1 MNRKVK
7 NITVILLSLIMLIST
22 FTSLWLFGAGKKTVI
37 ASSYSYSDII
47 SINSYR
53 YNISFSTINEN
64 INKPKEK
71 TKYEKFKSGVKD
83 SKDWVGG
90 FSNFA
95 STLLKDLSSGA
106 SSDKLAKDLF
116 VTSVNT
122 LASFFGCSGL
132 TNTVFGLIF
141 GSGPSTEDVIIDA
154 LNESMNGV
162 HDHLDAIEE
171 QISGL
176 SEQIQTSTDK
186 ITSEMANTIE
196 NNEIKNIIQSFN
208 SSKEGN
214 FDYTV
219 FKQYLYGD
227 TDNAYYYNLK
237 EILELENSTDEDIK
251 LAYDNLYKALK
262 VNSVGANASP
272 LPLLKQ
278 YILDNNTSLD
288 DSIVKT
294 YYNFL
299 VTNSNE
305 LERLG
310 VEDIEAQCLMFLLD
324 LYSTYVL
331 AEQVTIQCY
340 NYQLAYLIEHDSESY
355 YKLQNSDIQLTRS
368 NIVNNFKASL
378 TNQIEVLNQM
388 AIDLAY
394 VFNMENS
401 YILQY
406 GNEYSEI
413 KKSDLEDNTERT
425 SNLFGT
431 VRAGEKIHI
440 NTFGEF
446 LDSSINIFDKS
457 KFSIITDNSGIVD
470 IDDNGIVTVK
480 DGISNEEFTIALC
493 YNENSLYSI
502 NFNVISNDST
512 TLMGEGTS
520 KNPYLIE
527 TAEQLIAVESDKSYK
542 LVKNIDLNGQ
552 CINLSKGGTYSGIF
566 DGNGYTIRNFG
577 LSLETSGTTQEGYD
591 KFCFGFVGTNNGT
604 IKNIIFENV
613 NINISKTKDGLENLY
628 VGGVAGLNN
637 GTIENC
643 MIENYS
649 SLEDAKNKI
658 QAIHYRDVN
667 GDSSSKVQ
675 LGGIVGRNEKEASIK
690 NSVVSNCYLYGY
702 SNIGENTGNPHCN
715 VGGIFGENGGVIQ
728 KSVVMNSNIN
738 SAGKGGKYISS
749 PLIGLACAYY
759 IRSGAIGGYMKDGN
773 ILHAV
778 EFNNIIKSNFEKIKP
793 ISSIIGVDNSY
804 ALNSC
809 CNSGLIVGGNDTGKS
824 SAIKNCYYSS
834 IDQCTKVDGGKSNL
848 YDATCKE
855 IDKTLTLEDVI
866 NTTFDG
872 NRIFPEFVAMSDAQV
887 YPNNIYPTSAYESI
901 KFKHL
906 PSKNVYIT
914 TELTNDN
921 SENLSKNNICFDKLN
936 LSGLTVVAELS
947 NEIEYCLTNYQLSFD
962 YDEKLKE
969 IVIKAQFENLETCA
983 SIKVVDKKVE
993 QLILESRPTNDIIVV
1008 KSIFDTTGMVVKKVY
1023 NDGTY
1028 ETLESTQLDDFISCD
1043 TSKCGINT
1051 DVIMSIDGVE
1061 SKFNVFVSHNY
1072 SETIAT
1078 VNHTLSE
1085 DGYVLRKCVGC
1096 GDEEKTDIKTPCL
1109 NATIIEDTTSNPN
1122 YIEYK
1127 CGGTNGCGCVMYRV
1141 QKDVATSDFQ
1151 LKVVNKKTL
1160 SDKEI
1165 VLDIIIDNNAG
1176 IWGLNFELPLNS
1188 TQFEYISY
1196 DVSNSIFKDC
1206 DINIVERNGKQVIS
1220 FNGNGVDTENNITT
1234 NGIVLSVKVKVKAE
1248 SGTKISMFT
1257 NINEAVDCSG
1267 NNVNIKN
1274 KYGVVTVLA
1283 NYLGDVNGDNEISNA
1298 DILLI
1303 SKYIYNSESY
1313 PIEDLSLADI
1323 NKDGRITNKDILS
1336 IKKYLFNPDMYDIVA

>member
-1 MNRKVK
+1 MNKKVK
-7 NITVILLSLIMLIST
+7 NITVILLSLIMALST
-22 FTSLWLFGAGKKTVI
+22 FTSIWLFGTSKKTAI
-37 ASSYSYSDII
+37 ASSYSYSDTI

-90 FSNFA
+90 FSNIA
-95 STLLKDLSSGA
+95 STILKDVNSGA
-106 SSDKLAKDLF
+106 SSDEVAKDLF
-116 VTSVNT
+116 VTSINT
-122 LASFFGCSGL
+122 LASFFGCEGL

-141 GSGPSTEDVIIDA
+141 GTGPSTEEVIIDA

-162 HDHLDAIEE
+162 HDHLDEIEN

-176 SEQIQTSTDK
+176 SEQVQASTDI

-237 EILELENSTDEDIK
+237 EILELDNSTDEDIK

-262 VNSVGANASP
+262 INSVGANASP

-401 YILQY
+401 YILQN

-413 KKSDLEDNTERT
+413 KKSDLENNTEKT

-457 KFSIITDNSGIVD
+457 KFSIITDNSDIVD

-480 DGISNEEFTIALC
+480 EGLSNGEFTIALC
-493 YNENSLYSI
+493 YNENCLYTI
-502 NFNVISNDST
+502 KFNVISNDST

-527 TAEQLIAVESDKSYK
+527 TAEQLINIESDKSYK

-552 CINLSKGGTYSGIF
+552 CINLSRGGTYSGIF

-577 LSLETSGTTQEGYD
+577 LTLETSGTTQEGYD
-591 KFCFGFVGTNNGT
+591 KYCFGFVGTNNGT
-604 IKNIIFENV
+604 IKNVVFENV
-613 NINISKTKDGLENLY
+613 NINISKTKDGLVNLY

-649 SLEDAKNKI
+649 SLEDSKNKI
-658 QAIHYRDVN
+658 QAIHYRDVKYS
-667 GDSSSKVQ
+667 DCSKVQ
-675 LGGIVGRNEKEASIK
+675 IGGVVGRNEKDATVK
-690 NSVVSNCYLYGY
+690 NNVVSNCYLYGY
-702 SNIGENTGNPHCN
+702 SNIGENNGKPHGN
-715 VGGIFGENGGVIQ
+715 VGGIFGENVGEIQ
-728 KSVVMNSNIN
+728 KNIVKSSNIN
-738 SAGKGGKYISS
+738 SVGKGGKQTDNTMT
-749 PLIGLACAYY
+749 GCEYY
-759 IRSGAIGGYMKDGN
+759 IRAGGIGGYLEAGV
-773 ILHAV
+773 ISYSI
-778 EFNNIIKSNFEKIKP
+778 EYNNKVYSNFEKIKP
-793 ISSIIGVDNSY
+793 SSSLIIADLCYNKNS
-804 ALNSC
+804 SC
-809 CNSGLIVGGNDTGKS
+809 TSGIIVGANGTGGS
-824 SAIKNCYYSS
+824 SVINNCYYSS
-834 IDQCTKVDGGKSNL
+834 TEQCTQVDGGKSNL

-855 IDKTLTLEDVI
+855 IDTMSTLEDVI

-872 NRIFPEFVAMSDAQV
+872 NKIFPEFVAISETQV
-887 YPNNIYPTSAYESI
+887 YPNKIYPTSAYESI

-914 TELTNDN
+914 TELTSDN

-947 NEIEYCLTNYQLSFD
+947 NGIEYCLTNYQLNFD
-962 YDEKLKE
+962 YDETLKE
-969 IVIKAQFENLETCA
+969 IAIKAQFEDLETCT

-993 QLILESRPTNDIIVV
+993 QLILESRPTNDIIIVNGQ
-1008 KSIFDTTGMVVKKVY
+1008 FDTTGMVVKKVY

-1028 ETLESTQLDDFISCD
+1028 ETLDSTQLGDFISCD
-1043 TSKCGINT
+1043 TSKCGRNT
-1051 DVIMSIDGVE
+1051 EVVMSIDGVE

-1072 SETIAT
+1072 SETVAT
-1078 VNHTLSE
+1078 VNHTLTQ
-1085 DGYVLRKCVGC
+1085 DGYVLKKCLGC
-1096 GDEEKTDIKTPCL
+1096 GDEEKTAIKTPCL

-1127 CGGTNGCGCVMYRV
+1127 CGGVNGCGCVMYRV
-1141 QKDVATSDFQ
+1141 QKDIVASDFQ

-1160 SDKEI
+1160 SDREI

-1188 TQFEYISY
+1188 AQFEYISC
-1196 DVSNSIFKDC
+1196 DVSNSIFKNC
-1206 DINIVERNGKQVIS
+1206 DVNVVERNEKQVIS
-1220 FNGNGVDTENNITT
+1220 FNGNGIDTENNITT
-1234 NGIVLSVKVKVKAE
+1234 NGVVLSIKVKVKVQ
-1248 SGTKISMFT
+1248 SGTKTSIFT
-1257 NINEAVDCSG
+1257 NINEAVDCAG
-1267 NNVNIKN
+1267 NNVNIKS
-1274 KYGVVTVLA
+1274 KYGIVTVLA
-1283 NYLGDVNGDNEISNA
+1283 NYLGDVNGDNEITNA
-1298 DILLI
+1298 DVLLI
-1303 SKYIYNSESY
+1303 SKYIFNSELY
-1313 PIEDLSLADI
+1313 PIEDLTLADI
-1323 NKDGRITNKDILS
+1323 NKDGKITNKDILS
-1336 IKKYLFNPDMYDIVA
+1336 IKKYLFNPELYDIIPA

>member
-7 NITVILLSLIMLIST
+7 NITVILLSLIMLVST
-22 FTSLWLFGAGKKTVI
+22 FTSLWLFGASKKTVI
-37 ASSYSYSDII
+37 ASSYTYSDTI

-132 TNTVFGLIF
+132 TNTIFGLIF

-186 ITSEMANTIE
+186 ITSEMANTIA

-401 YILQY
+401 YILQN

-457 KFSIITDNSGIVD
+457 KFSIITDNSDIVD

-502 NFNVISNDST
+502 KFNVISNDST

-527 TAEQLIAVESDKSYK
+527 TAEQLIAIESDKSYK
-542 LVKNIDLNGQ
+542 LVKNIDLSGQ

-577 LSLETSGTTQEGYD
+577 LSIQSVALLSTIDS
-591 KFCFGFVGTNNGT
+591 FGFVGKNNGT
-604 IKNIIFENV
+604 IKNVVFQDA
-613 NINISKTKDGLENLY
+613 NIEISKIRAMDSLENLF

-643 MIENYS
+643 LMENNNS
-649 SLEDAKNKI
+649 QNVI
-658 QAIHYRDVN
+658 TAIHVEDGKRN
-667 GDSSSKVQ
+667 QHTKVQ
-675 LGGIVGRNEKEASIK
+675 LGGIVGRNEKDATVK
-690 NSVVSNCYLYGY
+690 NSIVNNCYLHGY
-702 SNIGENTGNPHCN
+702 SDFGEAEGISDCN
-715 VGGIFGENGGVIQ
+715 VGGIFGENCGVIQ
-728 KSVVMNSNIN
+728 KCIVNNSNIE
-738 SAGKGGKYISS
+738 SLGKGGKATL
-749 PLIGLACAYY
+749 PGLCAYY
-759 IRSGAIGGYMKDGN
+759 IRAGAIGG
-773 ILHAV
+773 
-778 EFNNIIKSNFEKIKP
+778 
-793 ISSIIGVDNSY
+793 
-804 ALNSC
+804 
-809 CNSGLIVGGNDTGKS
+809 
-824 SAIKNCYYSS
+824 
-834 IDQCTKVDGGKSNL
+834 
-848 YDATCKE
+848 
-855 IDKTLTLEDVI
+855 
-866 NTTFDG
+866 
-872 NRIFPEFVAMSDAQV
+872 
-887 YPNNIYPTSAYESI
+887 
-901 KFKHL
+901 
-906 PSKNVYIT
+906 
-914 TELTNDN
+914 
-921 SENLSKNNICFDKLN
+921 
-936 LSGLTVVAELS
+936 
-947 NEIEYCLTNYQLSFD
+947 
-962 YDEKLKE
+962 
-969 IVIKAQFENLETCA
+969 
-983 SIKVVDKKVE
+983 
-993 QLILESRPTNDIIVV
+993 
-1008 KSIFDTTGMVVKKVY
+1008 
-1023 NDGTY
+1023 
-1028 ETLESTQLDDFISCD
+1028 
-1043 TSKCGINT
+1043 
-1051 DVIMSIDGVE
+1051 
-1061 SKFNVFVSHNY
+1061 
-1072 SETIAT
+1072 
-1078 VNHTLSE
+1078 
-1085 DGYVLRKCVGC
+1085 
-1096 GDEEKTDIKTPCL
+1096 
-1109 NATIIEDTTSNPN
+1109 
-1122 YIEYK
+1122 
-1127 CGGTNGCGCVMYRV
+1127 
-1141 QKDVATSDFQ
+1141 
-1151 LKVVNKKTL
+1151 
-1160 SDKEI
+1160 
-1165 VLDIIIDNNAG
+1165 
-1176 IWGLNFELPLNS
+1176 
-1188 TQFEYISY
+1188 
-1196 DVSNSIFKDC
+1196 
-1206 DINIVERNGKQVIS
+1206 
-1220 FNGNGVDTENNITT
+1220 
-1234 NGIVLSVKVKVKAE
+1234 
-1248 SGTKISMFT
+1248 
-1257 NINEAVDCSG
+1257 
-1267 NNVNIKN
+1267 
-1274 KYGVVTVLA
+1274 
-1283 NYLGDVNGDNEISNA
+1283 
-1298 DILLI
+1298 
-1303 SKYIYNSESY
+1303 
-1313 PIEDLSLADI
+1313 
-1323 NKDGRITNKDILS
+1323 
-1336 IKKYLFNPDMYDIVA
+1336 